1 MKKFILLQI
10 FSVISLAAFGQIN
23 PQSIQIK
30 KEGFSAYKVEVVEY
44 DSLINKT
51 RTQAGVGK
59 LVRKSE
65 LDAYCYER
73 CIRLMNIFLSNP
85 DAYVLDYHQN
95 NIFHSEAHKERTKM
109 ENAFHWLNWNI
120 SGAGLQ
126 IDKEYNVSPGHYKN
140 RVNPK
145 WKNYGTCSIVV
156 EFDAINQYYKPGI
169 DPPSRKYIR
178 RKLLFSYE
186 SFE

>member
-1 MKKFILLQI
+1 
-10 FSVISLAAFGQIN
+10 LAAFGQIN

-30 KEGFSAYKVEVVEY
+30 KEGYSAYKVEVVEY

-51 RTQAGVGK
+51 RSQAGVGK
-59 LVRKSE
+59 LARKSE

-85 DAYVLDYHQN
+85 DAYVLDYHEN
-95 NIFHSEAHKERTKM
+95 NIFHKEAHEGYDGYKLM

-126 IDKEYNVSPGHYKN
+126 IDNHYNISPGHKKN
-140 RVNPK
+140 RVNPE
-145 WKNYGTCSIVV
+145 WKNYGACSIVV
-156 EFDAINQYYKPGI
+156 DFNAINQYYKPGI